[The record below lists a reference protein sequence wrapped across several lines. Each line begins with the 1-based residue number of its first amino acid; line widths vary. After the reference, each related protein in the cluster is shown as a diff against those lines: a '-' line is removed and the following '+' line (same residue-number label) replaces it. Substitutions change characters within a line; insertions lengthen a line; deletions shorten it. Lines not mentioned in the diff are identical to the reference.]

1 MATLIKTAEDIKK
14 YVSTAFN
21 FTFDIV
27 KPYVVKSERQK
38 IKNLIGE
45 ATYSA
50 WTETAPTEG
59 NPLKAYELFREASAN
74 LSVLHYIPIGVVTV
88 ADHGI
93 TVSTSAHTATA
104 SYGQILDLKRSLIEI
119 ANSALDEALELME
132 ANKTDFP
139 LWTPTESYTVFKEL
153 MVQTTSEFNRFF
165 NIQNSR
171 LTFIALR
178 AYQLEVQ
185 QQIFDWLDADT
196 FFQIKEAE
204 GAFAATLAANLAT
217 SLVVISKSK
226 EAKELAQR
234 AQVNYTVS
242 QAAESGVFLF
252 KSTGMFT
259 KYAEIPTEKHHQLSD
274 YQLKRLIDSRNSAAE
289 DAMKRLK
296 KLVLD
301 NLDVFTNYT
310 PPTDAAIDPIIGGKS
325 IVSF

>member
-38 IKNLIGE
+38 IKTIIGE
-45 ATYSA
+45 ATYKA
-50 WTETAPTEG
+50 WAETPPPEG
-59 NPLKAYELFREASAN
+59 NPQKAYELLREASAN
-74 LSVLHYIPIGVVTV
+74 LSVLNYIPIGVVTV

-93 TVSTSAHTATA
+93 TVSTSANTATA
-104 SYGQILDLKRSLIEI
+104 SYGQILDLKRSLIDI
-119 ANSALDEALELME
+119 ANSSLDEALELME
-132 ANKTDFP
+132 ANKSDFP
-139 LWTPTESYTVFKEL
+139 LWTPTTAYTVFKEL
-153 MVQTTSEFNRFF
+153 MVQRTSEFNRFF

-178 AYQLEVQ
+178 AYQLEIQ
-185 QQIFDWLDADT
+185 QQIFDWLDAQT

-204 GAFAATLAANLAT
+204 GAFAATLTAPLAAPFIIL
-217 SLVVISKSK
+217 KST

-234 AQVNYTVS
+234 AQVNYTIAK
-242 QAAESGVFLF
+242 AAESGVFLF

-259 KYAEIPTEKHHQLSD
+259 KYAEIPTEKHHQLTD
-274 YQLKRLIDSRNSAAE
+274 YQLKRLIDSRNNAGD

-296 KLVLD
+296 KLVLE

-310 PPTDAAIDPIIGGKS
+310 VPTNEAIDPIIPGKS
-325 IVSF
+325 ILSF